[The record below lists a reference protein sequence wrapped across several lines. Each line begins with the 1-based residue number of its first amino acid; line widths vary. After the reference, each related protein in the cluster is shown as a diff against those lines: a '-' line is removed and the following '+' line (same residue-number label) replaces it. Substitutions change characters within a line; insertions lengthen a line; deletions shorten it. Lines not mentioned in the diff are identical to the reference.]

1 MAREKRQKTPK
12 VAKQKQAPEAKGST
26 WTHGR
31 QLGGMVVSGVLF
43 TAIACGPIALLVT
56 SMQPAPVAAS
66 STQAQTAGLN
76 VREQTAG
83 DYALGFVGS
92 WLGATKKE
100 PGDLGTYV
108 DLGSLR
114 QMSEQRWEYRDLG
127 VVSITPI
134 AGTSFVNV
142 VVAANVKELS
152 VSDAAEESTTAW
164 PRRYY
169 QVAIAVGS
177 DALRAVGLPAQIAA
191 PQQGSATALVYNQL
205 VSGSD
210 PAAETVS
217 AFLGA
222 YLAGSGE
229 LSRYTS
235 PGTDI
240 APITPAP
247 YVDAKVDELRA
258 DVMPKGS
265 PDDGDTVRV
274 LATVALLSPLEQQL
288 TSTYSL
294 TLTAR
299 ASRWEV
305 SAIDLAPQA
314 APGKESNTPTPTPTP
329 SGAGN

>member
-1 MAREKRQKTPK
+1 MAREKREKTPK
-12 VAKQKQAPEAKGST
+12 EAKQKRVPEAKGSS

-31 QLGGMVVSGVLF
+31 QLGGRVLTAALF
-43 TAIACGPIALLVT
+43 VAIACGPVALFAAAT
-56 SMQPAPVAAS
+56 RPPAVVAAS
-66 STQAQTAGLN
+66 TQTQVAGLDA
-76 VREQTAG
+76 QQQAAG

-92 WLGATKKE
+92 WLGATKSE

-114 QMSEQRWEYRDLG
+114 QMSDQPWEYRDLAIA
-127 VVSITPI
+127 SITPVE
-134 AGTSFVNV
+134 GTSFVNV
-142 VVAANVKELS
+142 VVAANVKELA
-152 VSDAAEESTTAW
+152 VSDSSDGSTTAW

-177 DALRAVGLPAQIAA
+177 DALRAVGLPAQVAA
-191 PQQGSATALVYNQL
+191 PLQGSTTALVYNQ
-205 VSGSD
+205 SISSSD

-222 YLAGSGE
+222 YLAGSGD
-229 LSRYTS
+229 LSRYS
-235 PGTDI
+235 APGTDFT
-240 APITPAP
+240 AVTPAP
-247 YVDAKVDELRA
+247 YVNVSVEELRS
-258 DVMPKGS
+258 DVMPEDVPSDGS
-265 PDDGDTVRV
+265 TVKV
-274 LATVALLSPLEQQL
+274 LATTTLMSPLEQQL

-314 APGKESNTPTPTPTP
+314 ASERSATPTPTPTP
-329 SGAGN
+329 TGSGK